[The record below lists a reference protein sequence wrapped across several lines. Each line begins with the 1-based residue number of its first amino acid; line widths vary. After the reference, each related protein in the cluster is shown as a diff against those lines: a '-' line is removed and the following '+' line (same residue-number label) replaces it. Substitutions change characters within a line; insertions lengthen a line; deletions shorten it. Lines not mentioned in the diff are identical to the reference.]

1 MSKQSGRPNFDGAL
15 STAAVQANSHSDEPL
30 GDEPLLTPAGDAMST
45 FRDALEE
52 GAREESTSAD
62 NERGSPIDPGIRLIA
77 ERVRRWRE
85 EADLTLQELARRS
98 RVAASTIQKVETLQ
112 MVPTVGVLL
121 KIARGLDR
129 PPSELVRETSEEL
142 QAVHLPPEMRH
153 PIGLS
158 THLTME
164 RLVGDLFEPIIEAW
178 RVTTRPGAGS
188 GRDPVRWDSEALI
201 VCELGELTF
210 YVGEDVHTIRAGD
223 TFHYKTTTPHIWRNE
238 GDTDARFVIVTTLP
252 HKLRKILHESIRQG
266 DPATTLEPVSKN

>member
-1 MSKQSGRPNFDGAL
+1 LDRAL
-15 STAAVQANSHSDEPL
+15 SAAAGPADSLSDEIL
-30 GDEPLLTPAGDAMST
+30 QTPAGEAMAE

-52 GAREESTSAD
+52 EAREAAEPAN
-62 NERGSPIDPGIRLIA
+62 NERGSPIDAEIGRIA
-77 ERVRRWRE
+77 GRVRRWRE

-129 PPSELVRETSEEL
+129 APSELMRETSEEL
-142 QAVHLPPEMRH
+142 HAVHLPADMRH

-178 RVTTRPGAGS
+178 RVTTKPGAGS
-188 GRDPVRWDSEALI
+188 GRDLVRWDSEAL
-201 VCELGELTF
+201 VLCELGEITF
-210 YVGEDVHTIRAGD
+210 YVGDDVHTLRAGD
-223 TFHYKTTTPHIWRNE
+223 TFHYKTTVPHIWRNE
-238 GDTDARFVIVTTLP
+238 GDADARFIIVTTLP
-252 HKLRKILHESIRQG
+252 RKLRKILHESIRKS
-266 DPATTLEPVSKN
+266 DPSTTIEPVSEN

>member
-1 MSKQSGRPNFDGAL
+1 MA
-15 STAAVQANSHSDEPL
+15 E
-30 GDEPLLTPAGDAMST
+30 
-45 FRDALEE
+45 FRGALEE
-52 GAREESTSAD
+52 EAREAAASAD
-62 NERGSPIDPGIRLIA
+62 NERGSPIETEIRRIA
-77 ERVRRWRE
+77 GRVRRWRV

-129 PPSELVRETSEEL
+129 PPSELMRETSGEL
-142 QAVHLPPEMRH
+142 QAVHLPAEMRH
-153 PIGLS
+153 PVGLS

-188 GRDPVRWDSEALI
+188 GRDLVRWDSEALI
-201 VCELGELTF
+201 LGELGEMMF
-210 YVGEDVHTIRAGD
+210 YIGDDVYTIRAGD
-223 TFHYKTTTPHIWRNE
+223 TLHYKTTIPHIWRNE

-252 HKLRKILHESIRQG
+252 RKLRKILHDSIRQS
-266 DPATTLEPVSKN
+266 DPSTTLEPVSEN